1 MKLLNILTLAILVSP
16 SAAYAQ
22 IGATEPSAPPLLPE
36 QAAPEGER
44 IAPELPF
51 MDVRPNDPNDLAND
65 AIIIPYEPPP
75 PQDYTHTY
83 SPEHC
88 EFSVAFPT
96 EPFIQER
103 CDGGENRDE
112 CYEQIN
118 YTQTFGIDA
127 TVGFRVICNKIGAD
141 IKDKYDQAVMVA
153 TLQEMT
159 KKSVV
164 NTFNTTFNAEKE
176 GRYKVAGLVGEG
188 KVGITPSMFVAQMWI
203 GGNSALTIE
212 AELIGEP
219 LADADALF
227 RDVLRSVYHKKTR
240 AEADKEAKDAKEK
253 ETTPPS
259 P

>member
-1 MKLLNILTLAILVSP
+1 MKLLNIIIFALLVLPNIS
-16 SAAYAQ
+16 YAQ
-22 IGATEPSAPPLLPE
+22 IAATDEQEQTAP
-36 QAAPEGER
+36 QGER
-44 IAPELPF
+44 IAPKLPF
-51 MDVRPNDPNDLAND
+51 EDVRPLDPNDLAND

-75 PQDYTHTY
+75 PQDYTHMY

-96 EPFIQER
+96 EPYVIER

-112 CYEQIN
+112 CYEQVN
-118 YTQTFGIDA
+118 YTQTFGIQA
-127 TVGFRVICNKIGAD
+127 TVGFRVICNKIGSD

-164 NTFNTTFNAEKE
+164 NTFNTTFNVEKD

-188 KVGITPSMFVAQMWI
+188 KAGITPSMFIAQMWI
-203 GGNSALTIE
+203 GESSALTIE

-227 RDVLRSVYHKKTR
+227 RDVLRSVYHKETR
-240 AEADKEAKDAKEK
+240 AEAEKKAKE
-253 ETTPPS
+253 ETDTDDTTPQAP
-259 P
+259 